1 MGNWRAAVAT
11 LPNFAPADFD
21 PSTTALV
28 IVDMQYVDAHPD
40 YGLGRHLKEHYPAVS
55 EYTTS
60 GASTSSSCRTHGDC
74 WTPARAR
81 GIRVVHLTV
90 GPVLADGMD
99 MVKLRRP
106 KQAPGLRSMLYQSGT
121 FEHQILPEL
130 APIEGELVVNKTT
143 RGAFN
148 STAIERLLLNLGI
161 ETIVV
166 CGVSTS
172 SCVET
177 TARAA
182 ADRGF
187 KTVIVEDATAELDEP
202 SHEATLRQFAI
213 RWGRVWT
220 TDETLDQLGASSAA
234 THPRPSESDP
244 AWRRSRARVTTP
256 SS

>member
-1 MGNWRAAVAT
+1 MGTWRTEAAT
-11 LPNFAPADFD
+11 LPNFAPTEFDVD

-40 YGLGRHLKEHYPAVS
+40 YGLGRHLKEHYPAVF
-55 EYTTS
+55 EYYLGRIGELVLPNS
-60 GASTSSSCRTHGDC
+60 KRLLDAC
-74 WTPARAR
+74 RAR

-106 KQAPGLRSMLYQSGT
+106 KQAEGLRSMLYQVGT

-130 APIEGELVVNKTT
+130 APIEGELVVNKTN

-148 STAIERLLLNLGI
+148 STAIERLLINLGI

-177 TARAA
+177 TARDA

-202 SHEATLRQFAI
+202 SHEATLRQFAV

-220 TDETLDQLGASSAA
+220 TDETLGELGASSAA
-234 THPRPSESDP
+234 
-244 AWRRSRARVTTP
+244 ATP
-256 SS
+256 EVVGA